1 MKLDA
6 KTIQILKNFSTINN
20 SIVFRPGNT
29 INIVSNQKNVMGI
42 AQIDHTF
49 DTEFGIG
56 SIPKFLATVSLFK
69 EPSIVIGEKKMTI
82 KENNRKVDYVF
93 TDTSLITTTP
103 ADKKITLDN
112 PEIEFEITNDELSD
126 AVKALSVLGLPEL
139 VVVGDGKN
147 IYVKAMDVSN
157 PTSDTYSVKIGDTD
171 LTYRMVFKSEYLK
184 LLPNDYKVSI
194 SKGGISK
201 WAADDLEYWITTEIT
216 SKFGE

>member
-1 MKLDA
+1 
-6 KTIQILKNFSTINN
+6 
-20 SIVFRPGNT
+20 
-29 INIVSNQKNVMGI
+29 
-42 AQIDHTF
+42 
-49 DTEFGIG
+49 
-56 SIPKFLATVSLFK
+56 
-69 EPSIVIGEKKMTI
+69 MTI

-112 PEIEFEITNDELSD
+112 PEIEFNITNDELSD

-139 VVVGDGKN
+139 VVVGDGKSV
-147 IYVKAMDVSN
+147 YVKAIDVSN

-194 SKGGISK
+194 SKGGISR